1 MWWVLTSVLLAGVT
15 VKKAYFLNTDS
26 QVSSLPTKSQLVHPV
41 RLDASGRPFPGG
53 QHYRRWS
60 LEDWK
65 QKVFY
70 RWVAYNKTFL
80 LQLQKDDNFIAPQFH
95 HHTVELLDENTTLW
109 IRPFPERCYYNGYV
123 EGDNRSRVSLSLCKG
138 MFGLIHTSHGDYT
151 IEPVSSS
158 SESTNFDDISQKT
171 HRMIQLSLT
180 HSSGKSRKSPMERCH
195 LKDSAKSKRKNK
207 MKTEN
212 LNIGDNFRRDFNNSF
227 RMRSKRSV
235 SFERNVEVLV
245 VVDRQM
251 ADQYGGELRHYV
263 LTLMSTV
270 ATIYKEPS
278 LGNFVNIAVVKLVT
292 LTEEE
297 DREIVHSSASK
308 TLRSFC
314 RWQRI
319 NNHDDDSHPH
329 HHDTAV
335 LITRKDLCRVSKACD
350 TLGLA
355 NPGMVC
361 SRYSSCAIVEDNGLS
376 AAFTIAH
383 ELGHVLG
390 IPHDDD
396 FKCRRH
402 NNHGQ
407 TLKVMARML
416 DEKSYPW
423 DWSHCSKRY
432 ITNFLDSGNGECL
445 IDKPTENLLIHNS
458 SIMKTYPGQIYDMDY
473 QCELVFGSDSKICP
487 YMPVCG
493 KLWCT
498 LQGSNNYGCRTQH
511 MPWADGTFCSPN
523 KWCQRGECVKVNSGK
538 QEPVDGQWGKW
549 QRYGQCTRD
558 CGGGIQKSVREC
570 DSPRPVHGGKYC
582 LGQRTRY
589 RSCNTHSCP
598 LGTPDPR
605 AEECSTFDGKTMNF
619 HGLPSNV
626 KWLPFYSENRS
637 EACKLYCRIRGTTA
651 HFLLKDRVIDGT
663 PCDQDTFHICVNGV
677 CENAGCDRIL
687 GSNKTLDRCGI
698 CGGDNSTCKTIR
710 GHFNEV
716 KYGYHSVVMI
726 PAGANNIEILQ
737 YAYQNSPQDDNY
749 LALVSNSYEYLL
761 NGNFT
766 VSPFKKIIKYAG
778 TVLEYSG
785 SLAIIERINTSKP
798 LIREL
803 HVQVLTVGNLRPPN
817 IHFEYTV
824 SLRDENKYRWEL
836 EEKWS
841 ECSLLCK
848 GEMFQKPICKRIFDG
863 QVVNENH
870 CDISNKPSHVKP
882 CNEQCLLSW
891 KTSVTSECSSQ
902 CGRGTRQRDVKCVQ
916 EFSKHKILQV
926 NNEFCAHLVDKPSST
941 ESCEGN
947 CFESHWMFGKWSAC
961 SKSCGGGE
969 QIRSATCVDLNG
981 KQLSESLCGLAKN
994 LKRQSC
1000 NTGPCPKWMTEEW
1013 TECSVSCGAGERR
1026 RLYWCE
1032 HGGKAI
1038 SGIYCNSKTI
1048 PKHTNICIQPACTK
1062 WDHGEWSPCSVTCGD
1077 GVSTRTVRCRTL
1089 KGDIVQTHLCDTKTQ
1104 PLNSTACNSS
1114 RCIQVTIASAT
1125 TETVK
1130 NLTFHFRKQ
1139 NKTSLFEQSSFT
1151 PSSPASV
1158 PRQSVWRSSSWSECS
1173 TSCGEGMRTRHI
1185 TCQDGYSNVLLSES
1199 SCNMSDRPIA
1209 LKICYTKP
1217 CGLWKTL
1224 EWRPCSATCGQ
1235 SVMTRTIGCFSLNGT
1250 QLEDQDCDH
1259 EARPVSE
1266 KICNLPACTKLIGIL
1281 SETGNITH
1289 NKVEGF
1295 FWRTGPWGA
1304 CSRTCG
1310 GGTQRRQVAC
1320 YDELGRMSDQ
1330 CELTIKPTEISQCEV
1345 NQCPVWSAGEW
1356 QQCNKPCGGGFQ
1368 TRAVTCRD
1376 EIGQVIPEYMC
1387 DVYARPSESR
1397 KCNTKQCPF
1406 SYSGYR
1412 WYLSSWSPCSVSCGQ
1427 GVVTRVI
1434 RCIDGLGR
1442 SVSLENC
1449 NGPFPKSFKQCIKPV
1464 CMAWEWS
1471 EWTKCSARCGY
1482 GVRIRHSICKEGNST
1497 VDSTKCKGEKPGKQ
1511 SQHCFRRLCNY
1522 EWSVS
1527 QWSQC
1532 SVSCGKGIQ
1541 RREIMCLNESKDV
1554 VSKDNCETP
1563 PPADVRKCNQPECV
1577 QRDWTDWSQCSFT
1590 CGQGIQIRYPRCL
1603 QSNITVNDS
1612 ECGKNIPEPATRS
1625 CSVKPCLFKWKK
1637 GNWSK
1642 CSATCGKGQ
1651 KQREISCLDS
1661 NGDVVTDMLCKSRRK
1676 PKTTRVCKRVT
1687 ACPYSW
1693 ISDEWTQCSSSCGP
1707 GVQMRRAHCF
1717 KVNAYGWIDPNPLE
1731 EPIYDNETWC
1741 DRKKRPQ
1748 GVRICNLGNCE
1759 NGAVW
1764 KPWPWKS
1771 CSRSC
1776 GVGKQ
1781 RRRVFCYN
1789 LERKRIGKRNCDRS
1803 LRPKTKRKCTMRPC
1817 KAVSCKDVQE
1827 RTGIREDGE
1836 KELYIRGKILKIYC
1850 ANMNTSNPQEYVSLP
1865 SGDSNNYSEM
1875 YDKRLLSPGT
1885 CPYNGTRHDSCPCV
1899 IERRLRSGLTTF
1911 SRLAINITTLQALTD
1926 DFTFSKT
1933 SKGQRVRY
1941 GEAGDCYSLNSC
1953 PQGRFSINL
1962 EDTGFILSEA
1972 TQWKKYG
1979 TKPYARLY
1987 MLQNREVVHGKC
1999 GGYCGKCAPDVGS
2012 GLLLD
2017 VAPP

>member
-1 MWWVLTSVLLAGVT
+1 
-15 VKKAYFLNTDS
+15 
-26 QVSSLPTKSQLVHPV
+26 
-41 RLDASGRPFPGG
+41 
-53 QHYRRWS
+53 
-60 LEDWK
+60 
-65 QKVFY
+65 
-70 RWVAYNKTFL
+70 
-80 LQLQKDDNFIAPQFH
+80 
-95 HHTVELLDENTTLW
+95 
-109 IRPFPERCYYNGYV
+109 
-123 EGDNRSRVSLSLCKG
+123 

-151 IEPVSSS
+151 IEPVPSR
-158 SESTNFDDISQKT
+158 SESTNFDDTPQKA
-171 HRMIQLSLT
+171 HHMIQLSLT
-180 HSSGKSRKSPMERCH
+180 HSSGKSRKGFMERCH
-195 LKDSAKSKRKNK
+195 LKDSARSKIKNK
-207 MKTEN
+207 RETRN
-212 LNIGDNFRRDFNNSF
+212 LNIGDEFHRNFNNSSK
-227 RMRSKRSV
+227 MRSKRSV

-251 ADQYGGELRHYV
+251 ADQYREELRHYV

-278 LGNFVNIAVVKLVT
+278 LGNFINIAVVKLVT

-297 DREIVHSSASK
+297 DREIIHSSASK

-402 NNHGQ
+402 KDQGQ

-423 DWSHCSKRY
+423 DWSPCSRRY

-458 SIMKTYPGQIYDMDY
+458 SIAKTYPGQAYDMDY

-511 MPWADGTFCSPN
+511 MPWADGTFCGLN
-523 KWCQRGECVKVNSGK
+523 KWCQRGECVKVDNRK

-570 DSPRPVHGGKYC
+570 DNPRPVHGGKYC

-589 RSCNTHSCP
+589 LSCNTHSCP

-605 AEECSTFDGKTMNF
+605 AEECSTFNGKTMNF
-619 HGLPSNV
+619 HGLPSSVN
-626 KWLPFYSENRS
+626 WLPFYSEDRS
-637 EACKLYCRIRGTTA
+637 EACKLYCRVRGNC

-663 PCDQDTFHICVNGV
+663 PCDQDTFDICVNGV
-677 CENAGCDRIL
+677 CESAGCDRIL

-716 KYGYHSVVMI
+716 KYGYHLVVMI
-726 PAGANNIEILQ
+726 PAGASNIEILQ
-737 YAYQNSPQDDNY
+737 YGYQNSPQDDNY
-749 LALVSNSYEYLL
+749 LALVSNNYEYLL

-778 TVLEYSG
+778 TALEYSG
-785 SLAIIERINTSKP
+785 SVAIIERINTSKP

-817 IHFEYTV
+817 IQFEYTV

-841 ECSLLCK
+841 ECSLLCE
-848 GEMFQKPICKRIFDG
+848 GETFQQPVCKRIFDR

-870 CDISNKPSHVKP
+870 CDVSNKPSYAKM
-882 CNEQCLLSW
+882 CNEHCSLRW
-891 KTSVTSECSSQ
+891 NISVTSECSSQ
-902 CGRGTRQRDVKCVQ
+902 CSRGTRQRDVKCLQ
-916 EFSKHKILQV
+916 EFSKHKTLQV
-926 NNEFCAHLVDKPSST
+926 NDDFCAHLGDKPSLT

-947 CFESHWMFGKWSAC
+947 CPESRWVFGKWSAC

-969 QIRSATCVDLNG
+969 QIRSATCVDLDG
-981 KQLSESLCGLAKN
+981 KKLSEFRCGSAEN

-1000 NTGPCPKWMTEEW
+1000 NTGPCPQWMTGEW
-1013 TECSVSCGAGERR
+1013 TECSMSCGAGERH

-1048 PKHTNICIQPACTK
+1048 PKHKDICNQPACTK
-1062 WDHGEWSPCSVTCGD
+1062 WDHGNWGPCSVTCGD
-1077 GVSTRTVRCRTL
+1077 GVSMRAVRCRKL
-1089 KGDIVQTHLCDTKTQ
+1089 DGDIVQNYLCDTKTR
-1104 PLNSTACNSS
+1104 PLNSTACNLPP
-1114 RCIQVTIASAT
+1114 CIQATIASAT
-1125 TETVK
+1125 TET
-1130 NLTFHFRKQ
+1130 LTNHLFNSRQQ
-1139 NKTSLFEQSSFT
+1139 NRTPFFKQSSFT
-1151 PSSPASV
+1151 PSSSTSI
-1158 PRQSVWRSSSWSECS
+1158 PRRSVWRSSSWSECS
-1173 TSCGEGMRTRHI
+1173 ASCGEGMRIRHI
-1185 TCQDGYSNVLLSES
+1185 TCHDGHSNVLLPGS
-1199 SCNMSDRPIA
+1199 SCDVSSRPIT
-1209 LKICYTKP
+1209 LEICNAKP
-1217 CGLWKTL
+1217 CGSWRTL
-1224 EWRPCSATCGQ
+1224 EWRQCSATCGQ
-1235 SVMTRTIGCFSLNGT
+1235 GVMTRNVGCFSLDGT
-1250 QLEDQDCDH
+1250 QREDQDCDH
-1259 EARPVSE
+1259 EARP
-1266 KICNLPACTKLIGIL
+1266 
-1281 SETGNITH
+1281 
-1289 NKVEGF
+1289 
-1295 FWRTGPWGA
+1295 

-1310 GGTQRRQVAC
+1310 SGTQRRQVAC

-1330 CELTIKPTEISQCEV
+1330 CELARKPIEVSQCGV
-1345 NQCPVWSAGEW
+1345 DQCPVWSAGEW
-1356 QQCNKPCGGGFQ
+1356 QQCNKSCGEGFQ

-1376 EIGQVIPEYMC
+1376 KRGQVIPEYMC

-1397 KCNTKQCPF
+1397 KCNAKQCPF
-1406 SYSGYR
+1406 SYPGYR
-1412 WYLSSWSPCSVSCGQ
+1412 WYLSSWSPCSVTCGQ
-1427 GVVTRVI
+1427 GVVRREI
-1434 RCIDGLGR
+1434 RCIDGLER
-1442 SVSLENC
+1442 SVSHENC
-1449 NGPFPKSFKQCIKPV
+1449 NGSIPESIKQCIKPV
-1464 CMAWEWS
+1464 CAEWKWS
-1471 EWTKCSARCGY
+1471 EWTKCSTRCGD
-1482 GVRIRHSICKEGNST
+1482 GVRIRHSICKEGNVI
-1497 VDSTKCKGEKPGKQ
+1497 VDSTRCEGEKPKKQ
-1511 SQHCFRRLCNY
+1511 SQSCSHRPCSY
-1522 EWSVS
+1522 DWSVS

-1532 SVSCGKGIQ
+1532 SVSCGKGSQ
-1541 RREIMCLNESKDV
+1541 RREIMCLNESKEV
-1554 VSKDNCETP
+1554 VSRDNCEAP
-1563 PPADVRKCNQPECV
+1563 PPADVRECNQPECA
-1577 QRDWTDWSQCSFT
+1577 QWSWTDWSQCSST
-1590 CGQGIQIRYPRCL
+1590 CGQGNQIRHHRCL

-1612 ECGKNIPEPATRS
+1612 ECGENSSEPETRS
-1625 CSVKPCLFKWKK
+1625 CSKKPCFFKWEK

-1642 CSATCGKGQ
+1642 CSVTCGKGQ
-1651 KQREISCLDS
+1651 KQREISCLDGS
-1661 NGDVVTDMLCKSRRK
+1661 GDVVADKLCESKRK
-1676 PKTTRVCKRVT
+1676 PKTTRACRRGP

-1693 ISDEWTQCSSSCGP
+1693 IPDEWTQCSSSCGP

-1717 KVNAYGWIDPNPLE
+1717 RVNAYGWIDPNPLQ
-1731 EPIYDNETWC
+1731 EPLDNNDTWC

-1748 GVRICNLGNCE
+1748 GVRICNLGDCE

-1764 KPWPWKS
+1764 KPWPWKY
-1771 CSRSC
+1771 CSKSC

-1781 RRRVFCYN
+1781 RRRVACYN
-1789 LERKRIGKRNCDRS
+1789 LEGKRIGRRNCDLS

-1836 KELYIRGKILKIYC
+1836 KDLYVRGKTLKIYC
-1850 ANMNTSNPQEYVSLP
+1850 ANMNTSDPLEYVSLP

-1875 YDKRLLSPGT
+1875 YDKRLISPGT
-1885 CPYNGTRHDSCPCV
+1885 CPYDGIRHSSCPCV
-1899 IERRLRSGLTTF
+1899 TERRLGSGLTMF
-1911 SRLAINITTLQALTD
+1911 SKLAINITTLQVLTD

-1933 SKGQRVRY
+1933 SQGHRVRY

-1953 PQGRFSINL
+1953 PQGRFAINL
-1962 EDTGFILSEA
+1962 EGTGFIVSDA

-1979 TKPYARLY
+1979 TRPSARLY
-1987 MLQNREVVHGKC
+1987 MLQSREVVQGKC
-1999 GGYCGKCAPDVGS
+1999 GGYCGKCTPDVSS